1 MFARTPSDVVGQC
14 LRFGSLVRFSQAV
27 WSTRSL
33 PPPPSLPPTPH
44 TQPNTTAA
52 PDEAITLTPAAVFFI
67 AASFVDWLR
76 AKGTQDVQVC
86 ALAGDAPG
94 FACSSAGGQRHA
106 LP

>member
-1 MFARTPSDVVGQC
+1 
-14 LRFGSLVRFSQAV
+14 
-27 WSTRSL
+27 
-33 PPPPSLPPTPH
+33 
-44 TQPNTTAA
+44 
-52 PDEAITLTPAAVFFI
+52 VFFI